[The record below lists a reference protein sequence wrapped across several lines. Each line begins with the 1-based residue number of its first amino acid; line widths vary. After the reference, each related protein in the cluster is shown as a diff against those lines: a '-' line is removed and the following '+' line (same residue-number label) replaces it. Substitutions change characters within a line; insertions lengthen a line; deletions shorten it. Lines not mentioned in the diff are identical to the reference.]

1 MAFRSSDQVIETR
14 SVIQTYNNTLAISY
28 LYLSVTHWNKT
39 KTKLWEVVLPF
50 FENIIGGGDTVRFV
64 RVRLGFYRDK
74 DMFSD
79 KTDIKTDIKT
89 DKTDIENP
97 KVKLQI
103 QGLLQLQKEVIVII
117 QSQYM
122 DGLQRW

>member
-1 MAFRSSDQVIETR
+1 M
-14 SVIQTYNNTLAISY
+14 L
-28 LYLSVTHWNKT
+28 
-39 KTKLWEVVLPF
+39 
-50 FENIIGGGDTVRFV
+50 
-64 RVRLGFYRDK
+64 RLGFYRDK

-79 KTDIKTDIKT
+79 KTDIKTDKTDKTDIKT

>member
-1 MAFRSSDQVIETR
+1 MHTADGSKFSFSDTHQIIAFSS
-14 SVIQTYNNTLAISY
+14 
-28 LYLSVTHWNKT
+28 
-39 KTKLWEVVLPF
+39 
-50 FENIIGGGDTVRFV
+50 IGGCDTDRFV

-79 KTDIKTDIKT
+79 KTDIKTDNTDKTDIKT
-89 DKTDIENP
+89 DKTDMPDIENP

-122 DGLQRW
+122 DGLQR

>member
-1 MAFRSSDQVIETR
+1 M
-14 SVIQTYNNTLAISY
+14 
-28 LYLSVTHWNKT
+28 
-39 KTKLWEVVLPF
+39 VVQPPRVKYWGLPK
-50 FENIIGGGDTVRFV
+50 GGGDNVRFVRFV

-79 KTDIKTDIKT
+79 KTDIKTDKRDIKT

-122 DGLQRW
+122 DGLQR

>member
-1 MAFRSSDQVIETR
+1 MIKFT
-14 SVIQTYNNTLAISY
+14 
-28 LYLSVTHWNKT
+28 
-39 KTKLWEVVLPF
+39 
-50 FENIIGGGDTVRFV
+50 GGGDTVRFV

-79 KTDIKTDIKT
+79 KTDIKTDKTDIKT

-122 DGLQRW
+122 DGLQR

>member
-1 MAFRSSDQVIETR
+1 M
-14 SVIQTYNNTLAISY
+14 
-28 LYLSVTHWNKT
+28 
-39 KTKLWEVVLPF
+39 LPPPVQLH
-50 FENIIGGGDTVRFV
+50 NWRGDTVCFV

-79 KTDIKTDIKT
+79 KTDIKTDNTDKTDIKT

-122 DGLQRW
+122 DGLQR

>member
-1 MAFRSSDQVIETR
+1 
-14 SVIQTYNNTLAISY
+14 
-28 LYLSVTHWNKT
+28 
-39 KTKLWEVVLPF
+39 
-50 FENIIGGGDTVRFV
+50 
-64 RVRLGFYRDK
+64 
-74 DMFSD
+74 MFSD
-79 KTDIKTDIKT
+79 KTDIKTDKTDIKT

-103 QGLLQLQKEVIVII
+103 QGLLQLQKEVMVII

>member
-1 MAFRSSDQVIETR
+1 
-14 SVIQTYNNTLAISY
+14 
-28 LYLSVTHWNKT
+28 
-39 KTKLWEVVLPF
+39 
-50 FENIIGGGDTVRFV
+50 
-64 RVRLGFYRDK
+64 
-74 DMFSD
+74 MFSD
-79 KTDIKTDIKT
+79 KTDIKTDKTDIKT

-122 DGLQRW
+122 DGLQR

>member
-1 MAFRSSDQVIETR
+1 MWRVYACDLRPKELNPWK
-14 SVIQTYNNTLAISY
+14 NNT
-28 LYLSVTHWNKT
+28 
-39 KTKLWEVVLPF
+39 
-50 FENIIGGGDTVRFV
+50 GGGVTVRFF

-74 DMFSD
+74 DRFSD
-79 KTDIKTDIKT
+79 KTDIKTDKTDIKT

-97 KVKLQI
+97 KIKLQI